1 MNNRAMLALALAAG
15 FAGGLASNYLLPG
28 TVHAQAREI
37 PQQVWAHEFVVADQS
52 GAAQEVIGIE
62 KDGKPSMEFLERNG
76 RIRTVRFNDGF
87 ASPYVGAG
95 PRNPTLLPIK
105 P

>member
-1 MNNRAMLALALAAG
+1 MLTLALAAG

-37 PQQVWAHEFVVADQS
+37 PQQIWAHEFVVADES

-62 KDGKPSMEFLERNG
+62 KDGKPSMEFLKPNG
-76 RIRTVRFNDGF
+76 RVRTVRFNEGLQ
-87 ASPYVGAG
+87 SVYVGYG